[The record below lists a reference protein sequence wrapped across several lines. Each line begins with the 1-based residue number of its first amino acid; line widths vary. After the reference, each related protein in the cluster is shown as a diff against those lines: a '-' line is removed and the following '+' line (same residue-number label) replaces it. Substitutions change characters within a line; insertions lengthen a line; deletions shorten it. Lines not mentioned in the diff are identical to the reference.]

1 MTESKLNPLKLLIAT
16 ALLLVMG
23 PLLASPTTLAVNI
36 GGLAYTGSDGVHYQ
50 ADTLKSSA
58 LLGQSK
64 TIKGSQ
70 DSELYRSFRMG
81 DLALELPMENG
92 LYEITYKFAEPF
104 ETPVGQR
111 VFDVLA
117 QEQVVIKDLD
127 VRLARDGKILSSLDR
142 TVTGIEVKNGVLKL
156 GFKAIKG
163 EPLLHALIVRKQQPM
178 APHWKL
184 VWQDEFNVPGQPD
197 ASKWNFDIW
206 PARKVNNEDQA
217 YTKRLKN
224 ARVEQGKLIIE
235 AHQEEME
242 GKSYSSA
249 RLVTRG
255 KASWQYGKIEVR
267 AKLPSG
273 KGTWPAI
280 WMLPTDRRHGAW
292 PHSGEIDIMEHVGY
306 NPSTIYGTVHTGA
319 FNHIQGT
326 QRGDSLVVAD
336 AEESYHLY
344 SIIWDEKGIAFFVD
358 QTQYHYFKNEQTDAQ
373 AWPFDQPFYLIL
385 NLAVGGN
392 WGGKHGVAPDIWP
405 RPMEIDY
412 VRIYH

>member
-1 MTESKLNPLKLLIAT
+1 MKRLLLPI
-16 ALLLVMG
+16 LLLVFF
-23 PLLASPTTLAVNI
+23 PV
-36 GGLAYTGSDGVHYQ
+36 
-50 ADTLKSSA
+50 SA
-58 LLGQSK
+58 
-64 TIKGSQ
+64 Q
-70 DSELYRSFRMG
+70 D
-81 DLALELPMENG
+81 DW
-92 LYEITYKFAEPF
+92 
-104 ETPVGQR
+104 Q
-111 VFDVLA
+111 
-117 QEQVVIKDLD
+117 
-127 VRLARDGKILSSLDR
+127 
-142 TVTGIEVKNGVLKL
+142 
-156 GFKAIKG
+156 
-163 EPLLHALIVRKQQPM
+163 
-178 APHWKL
+178 L
-184 VWQDEFNVPGQPD
+184 VWSDEFSTDGLPD
-197 ASKWNFDIW
+197 SSRWAYDVGDNCPYNCGWG
-206 PARKVNNEDQA
+206 NNEQQY
-217 YTKRLKN
+217 YTV
-224 ARVEQGKLIIE
+224 ARPENTRVSHGKLIIE

-326 QRGDSLVVAD
+326 QRGDSLVITD

-358 QTQYHYFKNEQTDAQ
+358 QTQYHYFKNEQTDTE

-392 WGGKHGVAPDIWP
+392 WGGKYGVEPGIWP
-405 RPMEIDY
+405 RRMEIDY